1 MKFYICPDDPDVIAA
16 ENIDE
21 AKKNICGSCKC
32 KCNGPK
38 EVASSD
44 IPMIKASKNLLI
56 NTGNYIHEMKQCI
69 KELISAIDNS
79 TFCKECYDKD
89 CACSDCPN
97 STFCK
102 ECCDKDCACSDCPW
116 FKAKSRGLELLK
128 EAEE

>member
-1 MKFYICPDDPDVIAA
+1 MKFYICPDAPHVDIAA
-16 ENIDE
+16 ENINE
-21 AKKNICGSCKC
+21 VKKNICGSCKF

-38 EVASSD
+38 EVASSE
-44 IPMIKASKNLLI
+44 IPMIEASKNLLI
-56 NTGNYIHEMKQCI
+56 NIGNYIHEMKQCI

-79 TFCKECYDKD
+79 TL
-89 CACSDCPN
+89 
-97 STFCK
+97 CK

>member
-1 MKFYICPDDPDVIAA
+1 MKFYICPDDPDVIAMA
-16 ENIDE
+16 ENI
-21 AKKNICGSCKC
+21 
-32 KCNGPK
+32 K
-38 EVASSD
+38 ES
-44 IPMIKASKNLLI
+44 NNFLI

-79 TFCKECYDKD
+79 TL
-89 CACSDCPN
+89 
-97 STFCK
+97 CK

>member
-21 AKKNICGSCKC
+21 AKKNICGSCKF

-38 EVASSD
+38 EVASSE

-56 NTGNYIHEMKQCI
+56 NIGNYIHEMKQCI

-79 TFCKECYDKD
+79 TL
-89 CACSDCPN
+89 
-97 STFCK
+97 CK
-102 ECCDKDCACSDCPW
+102 ECCDKGCACSDCPW
-116 FKAKSRGLELLK
+116 FKAKSRAFELLK

>member
-21 AKKNICGSCKC
+21 AKKNICGSCKF
-32 KCNGPK
+32 KCNGPWESQK
-38 EVASSD
+38 K
-44 IPMIKASKNLLI
+44 PLQTLIKASKNLLI

-79 TFCKECYDKD
+79 TL
-89 CACSDCPN
+89 
-97 STFCK
+97 CK

-128 EAEE
+128 EAEGESE